1 MQGRSKMLPVLV
13 VVLSDCLFF
22 LQENSQKYSFF
33 NPENKVCIDKQKK
46 EGKFYSKL
54 SFNQPGVITLQKLLI
69 REKAGGEKDSRGIY
83 IISSNPANPEMYEL
97 KVQSPKD
104 KNVWIQSI
112 RAAVVECPPD
122 DSKVED
128 NITADQR
135 QRNIDE
141 KQATIRELIG
151 ELFELILLIILLW

>member
-1 MQGRSKMLPVLV
+1 MQTFS
-13 VVLSDCLFF
+13 
-22 LQENSQKYSFF
+22 
-33 NPENKVCIDKQKK
+33 
-46 EGKFYSKL
+46 
-54 SFNQPGVITLQKLLI
+54 NQPGVITLQKLLI

-122 DSKVED
+122 ESKIED

-151 ELFELILLIILLW
+151 EFFKLFLIIIFAVISPMSSLSQWLIHIMTLVLLPKIKCALCT